1 MNNKI
6 MALPSTI
13 INVNKKDQQFI
24 TRRKVFQIKHK
35 NSWIEKKLVSH
46 KKL

>member
-13 INVNKKDQQFI
+13 ISANKKDQQFI
-24 TRRKVFQIKHK
+24 THRKVFQIKHK
-35 NSWIEKKLVSH
+35 HSWIEEKLVSH
-46 KKL
+46 KKP